1 MYLKNKHVILY
12 DKKNQRAYS
21 FLSTIFLTKDS
32 FKYYTINEHQLNQQ
46 KLIKEI
52 KMLQIK
58 LINHPD
64 AHTFFY
70 LN

>member
-12 DKKNQRAYS
+12 KKNQRAYS

-46 KLIKEI
+46 RLIKKI

-58 LINHPD
+58 LINHSV
-64 AHTFFY
+64 AHTFFF
-70 LN
+70 LS